1 MNRRKLGPPP
11 SWIPAAKPAQE
22 PEPAPT
28 TEPVPVP
35 VETTA
40 ADPLQNIFTASR
52 TARLGDTEDDHLL
65 QAFTNRRNNVTEA
78 AVTAEIAALLTAE
91 KKKPA
96 PFSETLMSP
105 SSNADIRDVRQT
117 RLVVL
122 QLTHS
127 HQQGNV
133 ESIARRKSQ
142 AFLSHY
148 GVGPR
153 RYRNSLVF
161 AAPDP
166 EQLQQLTDEVRT
178 MLAWRSLVDQPGGLE
193 PRQIDRARAHVNRFA
208 DRKEIALREVFRW
221 LLVPAQADPNSP
233 LEWQEIP
240 LDCGLRTLAEAAA
253 QTLGDAGLV
262 RLDDLGLAEEIDAA
276 RAWIGDS
283 VPAGP
288 QLADEFARHLFLPR
302 LINEKVLQAA
312 LQSALAAGI
321 KQRVGPGGPKRLY
334 SATLRLDP
342 NDVARIAP
350 QLLSQLT
357 AIVSPVDLKFTLSID
372 ALVPDASRPQIESI
386 ISESDKEPRRM

>member
-22 PEPAPT
+22 PEAAPAADPM
-28 TEPVPVP
+28 P
-35 VETTA
+35 VETTV

-52 TARLGDTEDDHLL
+52 TARLGDTEDDQLI
-65 QAFTNRRNNVTEA
+65 QVFTNRRNNVTDA
-78 AVTAEIAALLTAE
+78 AITAEVSALLTAE
-91 KKKPA
+91 KKKAA
-96 PFSETLMSP
+96 PFSEILLYP
-105 SSNADIRDVRQT
+105 SSNADIRDVRNT

-122 QLTHS
+122 QLAHG
-127 HQQGNV
+127 HQQGNG
-133 ESIARRKSQ
+133 ESIARRKSA

-153 RYRNSLVF
+153 RYRNSLIFV
-161 AAPDP
+161 APDP
-166 EQLQQLTDEVRT
+166 EQLQQFTEEVRT
-178 MLAWRSLVDQPGGLE
+178 MLAWRSLVEQHGGLE

-221 LLVPAQADPNSP
+221 LLVPTQADPATP

-253 QTLGDAGLV
+253 QTLSEAGLV
-262 RLDDLGLAEEIDAA
+262 RIDDLGLAEEIDAA

-302 LINEKVLQAA
+302 LINERVLQTA

-334 SATLRLDP
+334 SATLRLDT
-342 NDVARIAP
+342 NDIARIAP

-357 AIVSPVDLKFTLSID
+357 SIVSPVDLKFTLSID

-386 ISESDKEPRRM
+386 ISESDRGTKRV